1 MISRYT
7 RPEMARLWTD
17 EHRLGIWL
25 EVEIAVCEALAKRG
39 VIPAE
44 AAREMR
50 AKARVDAR
58 RVAEIEL
65 EVKHDVIAFVT
76 AAAES
81 IGPAGRYLHLGMT
94 SSDVI
99 DTAFAVQLTHSA
111 HLLLRGLD
119 GLLAAVRK
127 LAETYRDARMI
138 GRTHGVHAE
147 PITFGL
153 KAASWYAEVCRG
165 FERIET
171 ACREIATGKLS
182 GAVGT
187 YAHLSPEVEA
197 EVLPRL
203 GLAPETVATQ
213 IVPRDRHAAFFSALA
228 IVAASLERIAL
239 ELRHLQRTEVL
250 EAEEPFTRGQ
260 KGSSA
265 MPHKRNPWMAENLC
279 GLARLMRGYA
289 GSALENVALWHERD
303 ISHSSVERV
312 IAPDACTVL
321 DFMIARLTGILD
333 RLVVYPERMAENAAW
348 SGELVFSESVLLAL
362 VEGGVAREEGYRWV
376 QRCAFAARDEGGSF
390 RELVGLDPDIRKV
403 LDEKHLTAVF
413 DPKRALAHTGAIIDR
428 ALAIRP
434 RLPEAPPLLDS

>member
-25 EVEIAVCEALAKRG
+25 EIEISVCEALAKRG
-39 VIPAE
+39 VIPTE
-44 AAREMR
+44 AVRDMR
-50 AKARVDAR
+50 AKAKIDAK

-81 IGPAGRYLHLGMT
+81 VGPSGRYLHLGLT

-99 DTAFAVQLTHSA
+99 DTAFAVQLVHSA

-127 LAETYRDARMI
+127 LADTYRDTRMI

-147 PITFGL
+147 PITFGV
-153 KAASWYAEVCRG
+153 KAASWYAELCRG

-171 ACREIATGKLS
+171 AQREIATGKLS

-203 GLAPETVATQ
+203 GLVPETVATQ
-213 IVPRDRHAAFFSALA
+213 VVPRDRHAAFFSALA
-228 IVAASLERIAL
+228 IVAASIERIAL

-279 GLARLMRGYA
+279 GLARLIRGYA
-289 GSALENVALWHERD
+289 GTALENVALWHERD

-390 RELVGLDPDIRKV
+390 RELVGKDADIRKV

-413 DPKRALAHTGAIIDR
+413 DPKRALAYTGAIVDR
-428 ALAIRP
+428 ALSVRP

>member
-25 EVEIAVCEALAKRG
+25 EIEVSVCEALAKRG
-39 VIPAE
+39 VIPVDAV
-44 AAREMR
+44 REMR
-50 AKARVDAR
+50 AKAKVDAR

-81 IGPAGRYLHLGMT
+81 VGPSGRFLHLGLT

-99 DTAFAVQLTHSA
+99 DTAFAVQLSHSA
-111 HLLLRGLD
+111 HLLLRDLD
-119 GLLAAVRK
+119 ALLAAVRA
-127 LAETYRDARMI
+127 LAEKYRDTRMI

-147 PITFGL
+147 PITFGV
-153 KAASWYAEVCRG
+153 KAASWYAELCRG

-171 ACREIATGKLS
+171 AQREIATGKLS

-203 GLAPETVATQ
+203 GLVPETVATQ

-228 IVAASLERIAL
+228 IVAASIERIAL

-279 GLARLMRGYA
+279 GLARLVRGYA
-289 GSALENVALWHERD
+289 GTALENVALWHERD

-312 IAPDACTVL
+312 IAPDVCTVL

-390 RELVGLDPDIRKV
+390 RELVGKDPDIRKI
-403 LDEKHLTAVF
+403 LDEKHLTGVF

-428 ALAIRP
+428 ALAVRP